1 MKVTDGDEWRW
12 RGDEWWDFL
21 VGVEDACQEQIFS
34 QNVGDG
40 PLFMLVSHR
49 LLILTN
55 HPSSRRGQLKRRH
68 FTPRTA

>member
-1 MKVTDGDEWRW
+1 MAMDGD
-12 RGDEWWDFL
+12 GGGMNGGFCWW
-21 VGVEDACQEQIFS
+21 VERTPAKEMIF